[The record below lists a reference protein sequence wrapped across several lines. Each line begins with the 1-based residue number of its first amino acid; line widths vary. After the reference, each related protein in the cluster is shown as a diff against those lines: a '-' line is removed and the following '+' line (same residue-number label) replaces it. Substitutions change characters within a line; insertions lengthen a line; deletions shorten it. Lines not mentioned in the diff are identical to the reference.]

1 MKEPSYMIII
11 PMNQK
16 DIEDPKTFIEN
27 VKSSESVSIEN
38 IRMDE
43 QRGMIVDFLVDDRK
57 CQLPMV

>member
-16 DIEDPKTFIEN
+16 DIEDPRTFVEN